1 MFDITV
7 FDYRIIL
14 LQMTSVERVIEY
26 SALTPEAPLD
36 STVEN
41 KPPKEWPKHGIISG
55 EGAIFRYTKDGPVVL
70 KGINFCV
77 RSSEKVDFKILVPD
91 SDMISLLYTD

>member
-1 MFDITV
+1 MFDVRV
-7 FDYRIIL
+7 FHYRFI

-55 EGAIFRYTKDGPVVL
+55 EGAIFRYTKDGPAVL
-70 KGINFCV
+70 KGIDFCV
-77 RSSEKVDFKILVPD
+77 RSSEKVDYKN
-91 SDMISLLYTD
+91 LLQD